1 MTHIKFLLAAA
12 VGLLVS
18 FGGVVAC
25 ATGPEGARPRV
36 LIIGDS
42 ISLGYTPLVKQKLA
56 GTAEVLRPNE
66 NCQHTAHG
74 LKQID
79 AWLGDGKWDVIH
91 FNFGIWDSHLIG
103 PKGNLV
109 WPEPAEIGENKQR
122 RTPEE
127 YQRNLTAL
135 VAKMKATGA
144 TVIWASTTP
153 VTSRTGERFEAIKKL
168 NAAAAEVAAAEKLE
182 VNDLYEFVMPNAEKW
197 LGGDKV
203 HFSAE
208 GNKQLADKVSAS
220 IAQALAKR
228 AKLQQA
234 GAKAQID
241 TK

>member
-1 MTHIKFLLAAA
+1 MTHSKFFVAAA
-12 VGLLVS
+12 VALLVS
-18 FGGVVAC
+18 LGGVAAC
-25 ATGPEGARPRV
+25 ATGPEAKGPRV

-56 GTAEVLRPNE
+56 GVADVLRPND
-66 NCQHTAHG
+66 NCQHTAYG
-74 LKQID
+74 LKHID

-109 WPEPAEIGENKQR
+109 WPEPAELGPNKQR
-122 RTPEE
+122 HTTAE
-127 YQRNLTAL
+127 YKQNFAAL

-153 VTSRTGERFEAIKKL
+153 VMSRTGERFEAIKKL
-168 NAAAAEVAAAEKLE
+168 NAAAAETAAAEKLE

-197 LGGDKV
+197 LAGDKV
-203 HFSAE
+203 HFSGE
-208 GNKQLADKVSAS
+208 GNKQLAEKVSAS

-228 AKLQQA
+228 AKTDV
-234 GAKAQID
+234 K
-241 TK
+241 